1 MLIPSPNLDIRNEE
15 QLAAEAIARV
25 SGGLSVD
32 RIDSQIETLRRLR
45 SMVANGTLAPAVC
58 PELTNANPSSPHTVI
73 LEAQAWLE
81 AFIARRINQ
90 LPLRDAIEFHRLF
103 KQELRV
109 AAPAATTL
117 RFSAAPPNGV
127 DVTIPAG
134 TKAGTPDGGFVFS
147 TLVDLT
153 IPFGQATGDV
163 AAACDVPG
171 VTVLV
176 PNVLTELI
184 TQIAFISGATNPS
197 AVNSGNDD
205 ETVDEA
211 LDRARSYQRRGER
224 LVSTRDLE
232 EAILQDALLGVG
244 IVRAFPFVSAGDFVE
259 GESRVGHTTV
269 VVMTPAGDPLDS
281 AHKVAIN
288 AVLEQ
293 VVGNQFVYILDPLFI
308 DFNVEAKVRL
318 KSGSIQSAVLKA
330 IERNL
335 RASYSPSDKNFGR
348 RIVRSEIIAII
359 EDTDGVDRIDAQ
371 PTGPIIA
378 SPAADVTLMPWEL
391 PRLVGV
397 NVVAS

>member
-90 LPLRDAIEFHRLF
+90 LPLRDAIEVHRLF

-163 AAACDVPG
+163 APACDVPG
-171 VTVLV
+171 VT
-176 PNVLTELI
+176 
-184 TQIAFISGATNPS
+184 G
-197 AVNSGNDD
+197 
-205 ETVDEA
+205 
-211 LDRARSYQRRGER
+211 
-224 LVSTRDLE
+224 
-232 EAILQDALLGVG
+232 
-244 IVRAFPFVSAGDFVE
+244 
-259 GESRVGHTTV
+259 
-269 VVMTPAGDPLDS
+269 
-281 AHKVAIN
+281 
-288 AVLEQ
+288 
-293 VVGNQFVYILDPLFI
+293 
-308 DFNVEAKVRL
+308 
-318 KSGSIQSAVLKA
+318 
-330 IERNL
+330 
-335 RASYSPSDKNFGR
+335 
-348 RIVRSEIIAII
+348 
-359 EDTDGVDRIDAQ
+359 
-371 PTGPIIA
+371 
-378 SPAADVTLMPWEL
+378 
-391 PRLVGV
+391 
-397 NVVAS
+397 